1 MSVIGVMPWIWS
13 TSYTLFSRFSN
24 VPSLLM
30 RFSFSLTPI
39 SLPQSAQVT
48 TNQPRP
54 VLGLVPLCL
63 TACMK
68 RLREVLRQIGR
79 RADLSSVRILPSV
92 IPVTSVYFSTFHT
105 LVRPIRLPYFKQKYF
120 YHVQTLCLHCR
131 ASRSSLLYQ

>member
-1 MSVIGVMPWIWS
+1 MVVVTEGVLDVCHWCDAVGMVNLID
-13 TSYTLFSRFSN
+13 TLL
-24 VPSLLM
+24 SLLQCAVPLDALLL
-30 RFSFSLTPI
+30 FINPI

-92 IPVTSVYFSTFHT
+92 IPVTWFISPRFIVP
-105 LVRPIRLPYFKQKYF
+105 LLPRL
-120 YHVQTLCLHCR
+120 L
-131 ASRSSLLYQ
+131 

>member
-1 MSVIGVMPWIWS
+1 M
-13 TSYTLFSRFSN
+13 
-24 VPSLLM
+24 PSLLM

-63 TACMK
+63 TAWMK
-68 RLREVLRQIGR
+68 RLREEFLQIGR

-92 IPVTSVYFSTFHT
+92 IPVTWFISPRFIV
-105 LVRPIRLPYFKQKYF
+105 LLLLGLLPQP
-120 YHVQTLCLHCR
+120 Q
-131 ASRSSLLYQ
+131 SESI